1 MIRVLTYFAFAA
13 MLTLTSGT
21 SASRY
26 GAAPAVASSPPSMA
40 MQLAFRDWPVTGQVT
55 KT

>member
-1 MIRVLTYFAFAA
+1 MIRVLTCFAFAA
-13 MLTLTSGT
+13 MLILTSGT

-26 GAAPAVASSPPSMA
+26 DAASAIVSSVPSTA
-40 MQLAFRDWPVTGQVT
+40 MQLALRDWPVTGQVT